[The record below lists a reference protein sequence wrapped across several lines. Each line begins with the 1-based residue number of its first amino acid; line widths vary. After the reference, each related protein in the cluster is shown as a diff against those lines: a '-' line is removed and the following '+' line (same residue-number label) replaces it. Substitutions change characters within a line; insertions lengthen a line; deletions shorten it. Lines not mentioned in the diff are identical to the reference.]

1 MKRIF
6 ETKLFLTFILMMVGM
21 QSLSAAIRLPGLISD
36 RMVLQR
42 DVELTLW
49 GWADP
54 GEKIT
59 VRLLGNYYDATTDA
73 DGNWSVKLPPQ
84 KAGGP
89 YVLEVNEIILRDV
102 LIGDVWLCSGQSN
115 QETPIVRLLD
125 RFPEI
130 NESNNHMIRHFKV
143 PSKTVVEGVQQ
154 DIPSGGK
161 WYSANASDVTNW
173 TALAYFYAQEAYAT
187 YGIPIGM
194 LNSSVG
200 GTPIDGWI
208 SQEYLKEFPHY
219 TADLAALDSV
229 RQVMMAARGVQPQVQ
244 QEQPVDEGSGQW
256 AAENLNDSDW
266 KTVTMPGLW
275 KDKGVDARGVVWFR
289 KDFEMPASMDGK
301 HAKLIMG
308 TLVNS
313 DSVFVNGRFVGTT
326 GYQYPPRK
334 YNIPAGAL
342 HTGTNTIA
350 VKLTD
355 NSGNGGFVEDKIYK
369 IVGDDVEVELTGE
382 WKYKIG
388 MNMPPL
394 PTRSRPVGNMPSI
407 GSRGSG
413 YYNAMIYPLR
423 DYKVKGAIWYQ
434 GETNAGRAYEYA
446 DLMKALIDNWRDL
459 FNEQDMPFLLVQ
471 LPNFMEKQAQ
481 PSESDWANLREA
493 QLKASL
499 TIPHTALAVTYD
511 IGEWNDI
518 HPLNKKDLAH
528 RVFLGARKMV
538 YGEDIVSSGPVFKDM
553 KIDGNKIILSFT
565 ELGGGLVGD
574 GPLKHF
580 AIAGKDKKFVWANAV
595 IEGDKVIVISPSVKK
610 PVAVRYAWSDNPDD
624 ANLRNEEGLL
634 ASPFRTDNW

>member
-369 IVGDDVEVELTGE
+369 IVGDDVEVDLTGE

-394 PTRSRPVGNMPSI
+394 PTRSRPAGNMPSI